1 MTYQDNDVSFS
12 LKDNLSL
19 IDGSFEVDDFSIS
32 SGQDPDKHIYKGLKV
47 SFESDR
53 LRFKIGRHGS
63 EDTAKWFNLKVAA
76 AQTTFNHS
84 ADKLNFALSGTLYLN
99 ISGGILAG
107 RQQGFTFDNI
117 VLAQGHSSGS
127 NNWWFGGKNCTY
139 IGGDSVKC
147 VGRNANGDEVTF
159 IFLRG
164 GNNADSIEL
173 KSITILDTANW
184 MKNLPNNRL
193 LGDIMMPGSHDAGMS
208 KLQHCSDGS
217 GAIIGPFTKTQS
229 KSVGEQLLNGS
240 RYFDIRVD
248 YDHSALVTYHRTGGN
263 GCSGQYLKDVL
274 DETVAF
280 LNAHSHEIPIL
291 KFSHIR
297 DYKGHKKQDTGKLIC
312 EMLESYS
319 KHIYKIGPT
328 EEGKTINFAELPLSN
343 DLRGKMLIVFSD
355 AEFCDASKG
364 WFRYNDGTVVDNDVN
379 LTVYDEYAD
388 EQNYDKMKKNQLDK
402 WKKYGA
408 TDGKY
413 FFLLS
418 WTLTPKVYVTK
429 NSIKNL
435 SAKANKELPSVLYD
449 CIVSNKYSKP
459 NIVYL
464 DYLNEIPAQSI
475 ILYNF

>member
-1 MTYQDNDVSFS
+1 MTYHNNDVTFS
-12 LKDNLSL
+12 LKDNLTL
-19 IDGSFEVDDFSIS
+19 IGGSFEVNDFSVS
-32 SGQDPDKHIYKGLKV
+32 SGEDPDKHIYKGLKV
-47 SFESDR
+47 SVESNR
-53 LRFKIGRHGS
+53 LRFRIGRHGS
-63 EDTAKWFNLKVAA
+63 TETAKWFNLKVAA

-107 RQQGFTFDNI
+107 RQQGFTFNN
-117 VLAQGHSSGS
+117 VMLAQGHAGA
-127 NNWWFGGKNCTY
+127 NNWWFGGQNCTY
-139 IGGDSVKC
+139 IGGDKVKC
-147 VGRNANGDEVTF
+147 VGHNANGDAVTF

-164 GNNADSIEL
+164 GNGADTIEL
-173 KSITILDTANW
+173 KNITILDTANW
-184 MKNLPNNRL
+184 MRSLPDSKL
-193 LGDIMMPGSHDAGMS
+193 LGEIMMPGSHDAGMS

-217 GAIIGPFTKTQS
+217 GGIIGPFTKTQS
-229 KSVGEQLLNGS
+229 KSVGEQLLAGS

-248 YDHSALVTYHRTGGN
+248 YDHSALVTYHRTDGN

-280 LNAHSHEIPIL
+280 LSTHPREIPIL

-297 DYKGHKKQDTGKLIC
+297 NYKDHKKQDTGKLIC
-312 EMLESYS
+312 EMLETYS
-319 KHIYKIGPT
+319 DHMYKTAPPAD
-328 EEGKTINFAELPLSN
+328 GKAVNLATLPLSN

-355 AEFCDASKG
+355 AEFCDVAKG
-364 WFRYNDGTVVDNDVN
+364 RFRYNDGTVVYNDVN

-388 EQNYDKMKKNQLDK
+388 EQNYDKMKKDQLDK

-418 WTLTPKVYVTK
+418 WTLTPKDYVIW
-429 NSIKNL
+429 NSIETL
-435 SAKANKELPSVLYD
+435 SAKANKELPAVLYD
-449 CIVSNKYSKP
+449 YIVSNKYSKP

-464 DYLNEIPAQSI
+464 DYLNETVTQSI
-475 ILYNF
+475 IMYNF